1 MHSVV
6 RSPALKFCIPFG
18 IHVCLAL
25 PLLWTRMQ
33 SPFWWPILG
42 SLPGWCYL
50 QYRRIRGGHRTGR
63 RSAALYCGAVLLIP
77 AAIIRDDDW
86 LSLFALWLLMAY
98 LAAIAVNRRGG
109 SVSLTISLVWLL
121 LAGLPPAWTEWLA
134 ESATGW
140 LSRLL
145 VIRSLQAGG
154 SVWLEGL
161 RVVSSAQSFDVAA
174 FCTGSWGLGGMLAVC
189 WWLQAWRCTTLIH
202 ALLVLSGTVCAALS
216 MTVAAV
222 WLVAWGFA
230 NDSWWSRFPWLVSWS
245 TFVVVGA
252 CTFALDYAVFWFTAP
267 IEDASRADSPQKN
280 PVTEWWNRQ
289 VSGWN
294 IIDKRPPEPL
304 RVLSFSV
311 LFRESFLAWRQTRY
325 LPGFAP
331 ICILLIF
338 SGVLLQ
344 SGLTAVWRDAPVV
357 SKLQKML
364 EQARTDGDSGQ
375 MERTLNTLNA
385 LHPENP
391 ETGLQLVE
399 LLLQTQR
406 RAESQARLQD
416 LRAGNTSGQALIN
429 LWIAKNRLS
438 DCPLL
443 LLRPAAVIA
452 LLQQIPERDP
462 AAEAAVLLGQTL
474 RLLGSHTEARLSLA
488 KAARAEPRHSVELLR
503 SEVECGLPVT
513 DVGGYL
519 RLIDALRSQR
529 DQHSP
534 EPTKIRS
541 LRLLQV
547 LLGQA
552 ESALRELQLDH
563 RHFDQGALRTLEA
576 ELRVCDLRRRM
587 KMPDRLLLDTEIR
600 ELVQVREPVPDLPI
614 ILDTACE
621 LSAAYGWQPAADVA
635 TDLQQI
641 AQSGSLASTPR
652 RRALLSLLQG
662 DRKQAIEHLL
672 LAEQAGVIL
681 AEHELTLLLRGLRE
695 EGRQPE
701 SAAVMDRALQ
711 QLNELSDVSVTDRL
725 RRLTRLQA
733 AAGFFA
739 EARSHCAAQPIP
751 ELTIFAAEIDLQ
763 EFDSLTGYSGEL
775 AGLQEFGRPVSDESI
790 DRLLSLLQA
799 ALDLPS
805 LRSGS
810 ARRLFVLRGH
820 SSACRKAVEDCLL
833 QRRIQ
838 NRCSD
843 SCWLLLG
850 RIAMQAGQTEDAI
863 SWLEIGLRAASEF
876 APEALLDFSHLVLNA
891 GDLKRIAESRRLLEQ
906 TLRRYPQ
913 MSRVVLKLAEVQ
925 LALQDTEAA
934 AQTLRNAEQLVPDNA
949 ELKSLQEKLGEAER
963 AAKIPP

>member
-6 RSPALKFCIPFG
+6 RIPALKFCIPFG

-33 SPFWWPILG
+33 SPFWWPILY

-50 QYRRIRGGHRTGR
+50 QYRSSRGNHRTGR
-63 RSAALYCGAVLLIP
+63 LSAALYSGAVLLIP
-77 AAIIRDDDW
+77 ATIIRDDAW

-154 SVWLEGL
+154 RVWLEGL
-161 RVVSSAQSFDVAA
+161 RVVSSAQYFDVAA

-189 WWLQAWRCTTLIH
+189 WWLQAWRRTTLIH
-202 ALLVLSGTVCAALS
+202 ALLVLSGTVCAALA

-222 WLVAWGFA
+222 WLVALGFA
-230 NDSWWSRFPWLVSWS
+230 NDSWWSRFPWLISWS

-294 IIDKRPPEPL
+294 MIDKRPPEPL

-344 SGLTAVWRDAPVV
+344 SGLTTVWRDAPVV

-364 EQARTDGDSGQ
+364 EQARNDGDSQQ
-375 MERTLNTLNA
+375 MERALNTLNA

-399 LLLQTQR
+399 LLWQTQR

-416 LRAGNTSGQALIN
+416 LRAGNTGDQALIN

-443 LLRPAAVIA
+443 LHSPAAVIA
-452 LLQQIPERDP
+452 LLQQIPDSDP
-462 AAEAAVLLGQTL
+462 AAAEAAVLLGQTL
-474 RLLGSHTEARLSLA
+474 GVLGSHTQARLSLA

-513 DVGGYL
+513 DLGGYL
-519 RLIDALRSQR
+519 RQIDALRSQR
-529 DQHSP
+529 DQQSP
-534 EPTKIRS
+534 ELTTIRS

-552 ESALRELQLDH
+552 ESALRELKLDHGQLD
-563 RHFDQGALRTLEA
+563 QAALRTLEA
-576 ELRVCDLRRRM
+576 ELRVYDLRRRM
-587 KMPDRLLLDTEIR
+587 KMPDRLLLDAETR
-600 ELVQVREPVPDLPI
+600 ELVQVRDPVPDLPV

-621 LSAAYGWQPAADVA
+621 LASAYSWQPAADVV

-641 AQSGSLASTPR
+641 TLSGSLASAPR

-662 DRKQAIEHLL
+662 DRKQAIEQLL

-681 AEHELTLLLRGLRE
+681 AEHEQALLLRGLRE
-695 EGRQPE
+695 QGRQAE
-701 SAAVMDRALQ
+701 SAAVLDRAIQ
-711 QLNELSDVSVTDRL
+711 QVHELSDMSVTDRV

-733 AAGFFA
+733 AAGFFV
-739 EARSHCAAQPIP
+739 EARSHCAAQSIP

-763 EFDSLTGYSGEL
+763 EFDSLTDYSGEL

-790 DRLLSLLQA
+790 GRLLSLLQG

-810 ARRLFVLRGH
+810 ARRLFALRNH
-820 SSACRKAVEDCLL
+820 SSACRQAVEDFLL

-838 NRCSD
+838 NRFSD

-850 RIAMQAGQTEDAI
+850 RIAKQAGQAEDAI
-863 SWLEIGLRAASEF
+863 LWLEIGLRAASES
-876 APEALLDFSHLVLNA
+876 APEALLDFSDLVLNA

-934 AQTLRNAEQLVPDNA
+934 AQRNRGNRRRG
-949 ELKSLQEKLGEAER
+949 SGR
-963 AAKIPP
+963 